1 MTMMLERLKF
11 AMALS
16 PIADGLDGTKRSDVY
31 SLRAHGRILFVVA
44 MGVATGGTA
53 TTVLTVNACDNV
65 TPSNRTAIGFW
76 YREIIGTTNTGD
88 TDGAIT
94 RAAAAGFTTTA
105 GGAKIVLVE
114 ADAKDVAAASVNS
127 TYGNHF
133 VELTSVEGV
142 NDPVVTSIVAILGG
156 GPNRYART
164 INATVI
170 V

>member
-1 MTMMLERLKF
+1 MTQLLERLKF

-31 SLRAHGRILFVVA
+31 SLRDHGRILFVVA

-53 TTVLTVNACDNV
+53 TTVITVNACDNV
-65 TPSNRTAIGFW
+65 TPSTRSAIGFW
-76 YREIIGTTNTGD
+76 YREIIGSGSIGD

-94 RAAAAGFTTTA
+94 RAGVAGFTTTA
-105 GGAKIVLVE
+105 GGAKLVLVE
-114 ADAKDVAAASVNS
+114 ADAKDCAAVG
-127 TYGNHF
+127 YGF

-156 GPNRYART
+156 DPNRYAKA

-170 V
+170 A

>member
-1 MTMMLERLKF
+1 MSKMLQTLKF

-16 PIADGLDGTKRSDVY
+16 PVADGLDGTKRSDVY
-31 SLRAHGRILFVVA
+31 SLRDHGRILFVVA

-65 TPSNRTAIGFW
+65 TPSNRTAIPFY
-76 YREIIGTTNTGD
+76 YREIIGTGSIGD

-105 GGAKIVLVE
+105 GGAKLVLVE
-114 ADAKDVAAASVNS
+114 ADAKDLPTN
-127 TYGNHF
+127 YGF
-133 VELTSVEGV
+133 VELTSIEGV

-156 GPNRYART
+156 APSRYT
-164 INATVI
+164 EDVNATAI